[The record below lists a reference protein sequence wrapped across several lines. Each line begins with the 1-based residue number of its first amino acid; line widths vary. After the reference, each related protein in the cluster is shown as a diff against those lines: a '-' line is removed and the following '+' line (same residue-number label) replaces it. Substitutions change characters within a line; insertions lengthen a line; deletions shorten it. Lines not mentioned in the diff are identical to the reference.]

1 LLTRYTIIV
10 ANILVIFSSY
20 YFFTFS
26 FFFFISPLFIFI
38 FTYLLI
44 TRCYCCSAIV
54 PFLPSSCLIL
64 GRPSLLASDELVGF
78 LHTICIKMLIFKEKI
93 NLTFLI
99 FLLFSFYTSTP
110 DDLKDSVMLFDKIM
124 KCGWGNNFD
133 G

>member
-1 LLTRYTIIV
+1 
-10 ANILVIFSSY
+10 
-20 YFFTFS
+20 
-26 FFFFISPLFIFI
+26 
-38 FTYLLI
+38 
-44 TRCYCCSAIV
+44 
-54 PFLPSSCLIL
+54 
-64 GRPSLLASDELVGF
+64 
-78 LHTICIKMLIFKEKI
+78 MLIFKEKI